1 MNPRWPLLLLGCFW
15 FSTVGL
21 PAQAQTLPA
30 IFPDEDPLTPADY
43 RLVWPASPG
52 QRYEVRQSTD
62 LRTWTVVPGF
72 PATADGPAQQLP
84 FTVGSAPQFFQVV
97 PIDEQPP
104 ALANQ
109 FPSAGGFAIRRSTS
123 LTVALTDVTGVDPAS
138 LQLTV
143 GALAPAVMGDPRL
156 TFTNG
161 VLTFTPAENTSL
173 GIFGATVPATLL
185 AADVLGNR
193 GTNTWSFTLE
203 LEPQVVPN
211 LFVFGSLPAQASG
224 QRIGDIPTA
233 VLAKRVGPVLQNADP
248 PWTLESV
255 QPDRLVLAYKQAA
268 PAFAAGTYVCNL
280 TPATTDEI
288 FYRKITSVSDDAAG
302 RLTLVTVDV
311 PLEEMIEE
319 GSVALSGDSVILETT
334 ATGLIARA
342 FQVDGSVT
350 FPRVGWSLD
359 GTKFT
364 LKASDTDFDLVRFT
378 AEELHWWLTPR
389 LQAGLEIKAWRLKRF
404 EAIASGKINLA
415 SVAQVDFLL
424 DGIAHERTLF
434 DLPEAAEPK
443 HHLLLG
449 FIGIPPLAV
458 PVYASLG
465 FDVKLKARAEAKANL
480 NFRWGMRQE
489 VDSAFGVAYTAPDVR
504 WVREFRFAGP
514 EVVPFVAG
522 INVEGSFKLSL
533 EPTLEF
539 LVYGLAGVSVGI
551 SPSAGVVFEGGTTA
565 PLSGRLKA
573 DVDLELGLAG
583 PALAWIKPRPEL
595 SLNLWN
601 DQWHL
606 FPKPAVIAFTAHPAS
621 QTVNAGASAQFTCSV
636 ATTETPAYQW
646 FYQGVPL
653 PGERGRTLFLPRV
666 RPGHAGQYH
675 VRATAGGASAESERA
690 TLTVRAAAPPP
701 AGIPAGMAYIPAGRF
716 EMGDTFNEGP
726 LYERPVHTV
735 QVSAFY
741 MDKYEV
747 TKGLWDEVYS
757 WALTHGYRFDN
768 AGSGKAANHP
778 VHSIDWYDMVKWCN
792 ARSEKAG
799 LTPSYYTDAGQ
810 TTVYRTGQ
818 VNVQNGGVKWNAGYR
833 LPTEAEWE
841 KAARG
846 GLDGRRFP
854 WGDTISHVQANYYGL
869 PASSGGFPFGYHPT
883 YATGGFPYTSPVG
896 SFAANGY
903 GLYDMTGNVFEWC
916 WDWYGAYGSAS
927 QTDPRGPATGSYR
940 VIRGGGW
947 GDYAID
953 CRSAFRGGYIPD
965 YRFGIIGFRVVLAPS
980 Q

>member
-1 MNPRWPLLLLGCFW
+1 
-15 FSTVGL
+15 
-21 PAQAQTLPA
+21 
-30 IFPDEDPLTPADY
+30 
-43 RLVWPASPG
+43 
-52 QRYEVRQSTD
+52 
-62 LRTWTVVPGF
+62 
-72 PATADGPAQQLP
+72 
-84 FTVGSAPQFFQVV
+84 
-97 PIDEQPP
+97 
-104 ALANQ
+104 
-109 FPSAGGFAIRRSTS
+109 
-123 LTVALTDVTGVDPAS
+123 
-138 LQLTV
+138 
-143 GALAPAVMGDPRL
+143 
-156 TFTNG
+156 
-161 VLTFTPAENTSL
+161 
-173 GIFGATVPATLL
+173 
-185 AADVLGNR
+185 
-193 GTNTWSFTLE
+193 
-203 LEPQVVPN
+203 
-211 LFVFGSLPAQASG
+211 
-224 QRIGDIPTA
+224 
-233 VLAKRVGPVLQNADP
+233 
-248 PWTLESV
+248 
-255 QPDRLVLAYKQAA
+255 
-268 PAFAAGTYVCNL
+268 
-280 TPATTDEI
+280 
-288 FYRKITSVSDDAAG
+288 
-302 RLTLVTVDV
+302 
-311 PLEEMIEE
+311 
-319 GSVALSGDSVILETT
+319 
-334 ATGLIARA
+334 
-342 FQVDGSVT
+342 
-350 FPRVGWSLD
+350 
-359 GTKFT
+359 
-364 LKASDTDFDLVRFT
+364 
-378 AEELHWWLTPR
+378 
-389 LQAGLEIKAWRLKRF
+389 
-404 EAIASGKINLA
+404 
-415 SVAQVDFLL
+415 
-424 DGIAHERTLF
+424 
-434 DLPEAAEPK
+434 
-443 HHLLLG
+443 LG
-449 FIGIPPLAV
+449 FIGIPPLVV

-480 NFRWGMRQE
+480 TFRWGMRQE

-504 WVREFRFAGP
+504 WVREFLFAEP

-565 PLSGRLKA
+565 PLSGRLEA

-690 TLTVRAAAPPP
+690 TLTVRAAAPPT
-701 AGIPAGMAYIPAGRF
+701 AGIPAGMAYIPAGPF
-716 EMGDTFNEGP
+716 QMGDTFNEGP

-778 VHSIDWYDMVKWCN
+778 VHSIGWYEMVKWCN

-818 VNVQNGGVKWNAGYR
+818 VNVQNGWVKWNAGYR

-846 GLDGRRFP
+846 DLDGQRFP
-854 WGDTISHVQANYYGL
+854 WGDTISHVQANYW
-869 PASSGGFPFGYHPT
+869 SSSLAAYDISPTRDYHPT
-883 YATGGFPYTSPVG
+883 YATGGFPYTSPAG

-903 GLYDMTGNVFEWC
+903 GLYDMTGNVWERC
-916 WDWYGAYGSAS
+916 WDWWGNYGTAS
-927 QTDPRGPATGSYR
+927 QTDPRGPITGLTR
-940 VIRGGGW
+940 VFRGGGW
-947 GDYAID
+947 NGGSRPAAGRGNFDPAI
-953 CRSAFRGGYIPD
+953 RREH
-965 YRFGIIGFRVVLAPS
+965 IGFRSVLPPG